1 MPSFYVTLGLLS
13 LAGSALGHTRQN
25 GRHGWRKGKST
36 GTGTGAPFPTG
47 NSTGIWG
54 TGTGTGYYPTAT
66 GTAPSFYES
75 ALSSVVLDAGAEST
89 TTSTC
94 TTSNTVYVTTTNT
107 LTVTVEPEET
117 ASSVDV
123 QARQETRTRR
133 TRTRTRYGA
142 PVPTTSAASSAVESA
157 ATSSAVVTSTLETV
171 VASSAAPS
179 SDSSSTTSSVSTPTV
194 RAIGAGKRGL
204 AYNNAALCAPFAS
217 SSLITWGYNWAQTSS
232 GLDGKYNF
240 VPMLWGT
247 NSMFTNGWAAAASS
261 FIANG
266 GSHLLA
272 FNEPDHAQQANM
284 APAVAAAA
292 YKAHMQPFAGKA
304 KLGSPAVTN
313 GGGDMGLTWLSNF
326 MSACSGCTIDFVAVH
341 WYDSVN
347 NVEYFKNHITS
358 AHTKTGK
365 PVWLTEFGTID
376 GSDAQKADFLRKV
389 LPWLDAQDWIE
400 RYAYFMV
407 SDGMMVNGG
416 SMSAQGSAYAA

>member
-1 MPSFYVTLGLLS
+1 MPSFYATLALLS

-54 TGTGTGYYPTAT
+54 TGTGYYPTAT

-75 ALSSVVLDAGAEST
+75 AVSSAVVDAGAEST

-142 PVPTTSAASSAVESA
+142 PVPTTSTASSAVESV
-157 ATSSAVVTSTLETV
+157 ATSPAVVTSTIETV
-171 VASSAAPS
+171 AASSVAPS
-179 SDSSSTTSSVSTPTV
+179 SSSSSTTSTASTPTV

-261 FIANG
+261 FIAKG

-292 YKAHMQPFAGKA
+292 YKTHMQPFAGKA

-358 AHTKTGK
+358 AYTKTGK

-416 SMSAQGSAYAA
+416 AMSAQGSAYAA

>member
-36 GTGTGAPFPTG
+36 GTGVPYPTG

-54 TGTGTGYYPTAT
+54 TGTGTGYPTGYYPTAT
-66 GTAPSFYES
+66 GTAPLYYES
-75 ALSSVVLDAGAEST
+75 AVSAVEVDAGAELT
-89 TTSTC
+89 TTTC
-94 TTSNTVYVTTTNT
+94 TISNTVYVTTTNT
-107 LTVTVEPEET
+107 LTTTVSAEET

-123 QARQETRTRR
+123 QARQATRTR
-133 TRTRTRYGA
+133 RTRTRYGA
-142 PVPTTSAASSAVESA
+142 PVPSSSA
-157 ATSSAVVTSTLETV
+157 ATSAAAAPSTVETV

-179 SDSSSTTSSVSTPTV
+179 SSGSSTTTTVSSPSA
-194 RAIGAGKRGL
+194 RAVGGGKRGL

-232 GLDGKYNF
+232 GLSSKYNF

-247 NSMFTNGWAAAASS
+247 NSMFTTGWAAAASS
-261 FIANG
+261 YIANG
-266 GSHLLA
+266 GTHLLA

-284 APAVAAAA
+284 APGVAAAA
-292 YKAHMQPFAGKA
+292 YKTHMQPFAGKA

-313 GGGDMGLTWLSNF
+313 GGGDMGLTWLSSF

-341 WYDSVN
+341 WYDSIN

-389 LPWLDAQDWIE
+389 LPWLDSQDFVE

-416 SMSAQGSAYAA
+416 SMSAQGSAFAA

>member
-1 MPSFYVTLGLLS
+1 MPSFYATLALLS

-36 GTGTGAPFPTG
+36 GTGVPYPAG

-54 TGTGTGYYPTAT
+54 SGTGTGYPTGYYPTAT

-75 ALSSVVLDAGAEST
+75 AVSSVVVDAGAEST

-123 QARQETRTRR
+123 QARQATRTRR

-142 PVPTTSAASSAVESA
+142 PVPTTSAASSAIESSA
-157 ATSSAVVTSTLETV
+157 AASSAVQRR
-171 VASSAAPS
+171 PS
-179 SDSSSTTSSVSTPTV
+179 SSSSTTPTASTPTV
-194 RAIGAGKRGL
+194 RAVGAGKRGL

-217 SSLITWGYNWAQTSS
+217 SNLITWGYNWAQTSS
-232 GLDGKYNF
+232 GLNSKYNF

-247 NSMFTNGWAAAASS
+247 NSMFTNGWAATASS

-266 GSHLLA
+266 GTHLLA

-292 YKAHMQPFAGKA
+292 YKTHMQPFAGKA

-376 GSDAQKADFLRKV
+376 GSDAQKAEFLRKV

-416 SMSAQGSAYAA
+416 AMSAQGSAYAA